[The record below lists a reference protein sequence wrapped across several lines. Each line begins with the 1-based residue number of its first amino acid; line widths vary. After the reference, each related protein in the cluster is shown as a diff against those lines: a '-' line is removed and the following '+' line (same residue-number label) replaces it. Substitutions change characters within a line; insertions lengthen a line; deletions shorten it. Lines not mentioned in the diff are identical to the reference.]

1 MSSCQLKVGILVS
14 LSGQFQVQG
23 RQALAGLQ
31 AWARDVN
38 GSGGVWVR
46 EPGERLTVTV
56 RYYDDGSRS
65 DLARRATQ
73 RLISEDQ
80 VDLLFGPYS
89 SVLTRAAAEVA
100 NQNDRLLWNQGG
112 ASDAI
117 HQQGN
122 PWVVGILSPASE
134 YLAGLPLLVRQSDP
148 KASRLAIIRAA
159 TGAFPQAV
167 SDGMERKALDLGFE
181 SVIKRVFDPAIT
193 DFAEIL
199 DTVEQARPDLLLG
212 VGRIQ
217 NDLLLARQIAQR
229 RCSFG
234 AVAVAVVAAPIQ
246 QFKTHLMA
254 AAEGFLGPSQWEL
267 TTKQPVEY
275 GPTAEQVLE
284 SIAVSGGASGTE
296 VDYPLVQA
304 YAAGLVAQRC
314 VEEAGSLEPGALREA
329 AVNLD
334 FSTFYGRFRIDPATG
349 VQTGR
354 SPLIVQWQQ
363 GRKVVVWPRSLS
375 QGSLIYPWP
384 GSVGPGSVGPGPGSA
399 GPGSAGPGSAG
410 PGSAG
415 PG

>member
-1 MSSCQLKVGILVS
+1 MASRQLKAGIPVS

-38 GSGGVWVR
+38 ASGGVWVQGL
-46 EPGERLTVTV
+46 GERLTVTV
-56 RYYDDGSRS
+56 RHYDDGSRS
-65 DLARRATQ
+65 DLAQRATQ

-100 NQNDRLLWNQGG
+100 NENDCLLWNQGG

-117 HQQGN
+117 HRQGN

-134 YLAGLPLLVRQSDP
+134 YLAGLPLLVRQSDS
-148 KASRLAIIRAA
+148 KACRLAIIRAA
-159 TGAFPQAV
+159 TGAFPRAV
-167 SDGMERKALDLGFE
+167 SDGMEKQALAMGFE
-181 SVIKRVFDPAIT
+181 LVIKREFDPAIT
-193 DFAEIL
+193 DFADIL
-199 DTVEQARPDLLLG
+199 SAVEQARPDLLLG

-217 NDLLLARQIAQR
+217 NDLLLARQIVQR
-229 RCSFG
+229 GRSFG
-234 AVAVAVVAAPIQ
+234 AVAVVAAPIQ
-246 QFKTHLMA
+246 QFKTHLGA
-254 AAEGFLGPSQWEL
+254 ATEGFLGPSQWEFAA
-267 TTKQPVEY
+267 KRPVPAPVEKRLPEY

-284 SIAVSGGASGTE
+284 SLGSSGTE

-314 VEEAGSLEPGALREA
+314 IEEAGRLEPQALREA
-329 AVNLD
+329 AVTLN
-334 FSTFYGRFRIDPATG
+334 FSTFYGRFQIDPTTG
-349 VQTGR
+349 QQIGR

-384 GSVGPGSVGPGPGSA
+384 GPAGPGTAGPGPGAVSR
-399 GPGSAGPGSAG
+399 
-410 PGSAG
+410 
-415 PG
+415 